1 MENVRPIL
9 LTLLLL
15 AAAGA
20 SSTAAAAGDAER
32 GAVLAA
38 TCMGCHGIPGY
49 RNAYPSYRVPKLAG
63 QHADY
68 LVIGMNGYKNK
79 ARTHQTMQAQV
90 ANLSAQDIQ
99 DVAAYF
105 AARAEPE
112 SGTPRAGE
120 RVARGKEKA
129 TVCAACHGAN
139 GISAMATWPTLAGQH
154 EDYLRQALTQYKLG
168 ERTDPVMA
176 GQVNDLS
183 ENDIADLA
191 AYFAAQPGLVSID

>member
-1 MENVRPIL
+1 MEHLRPIL
-9 LTLLLL
+9 MTLFML
-15 AAAGA
+15 ALAGVSA
-20 SSTAAAAGDAER
+20 PAVAAGDAER

-68 LVIGMNGYKNK
+68 LAIGLNGYKNQSRK
-79 ARTHQTMQAQV
+79 HETMHAQAV
-90 ANLSAQDIQ
+90 DLSDQDIQ
-99 DVAAYF
+99 DLAAYF
-105 AARAEPE
+105 ASRGELATGAAR
-112 SGTPRAGE
+112 SGE

-129 TVCAACHGAN
+129 TVCTACHGAN
-139 GISAMATWPTLAGQH
+139 GVSAMPTWPTLAGQH
-154 EDYLRQALTQYKLG
+154 EDYLREALSQYKAG
-168 ERTDPVMA
+168 QRTDPVMA

-183 ENDIADLA
+183 EADIADLA